1 MAPLLLI
8 CGEMVERSLLDS
20 VLVLR
25 LSWGYPVVSA
35 YFFRG
40 NWSSMCLTPLE
51 TVNIKYCRKILA
63 GKSKGATNGLVMQA
77 YKWLTGKGEHEISTL
92 VGAFILSSSPIEL

>member
-8 CGEMVERSLLDS
+8 CGEMVERSLLNA

-25 LSWGYPVVSA
+25 LSRGCPVVSA

-40 NWSSMCLTPLE
+40 NSSSICLTPLE
-51 TVNIKYCRKILA
+51 TVNISITEK
-63 GKSKGATNGLVMQA
+63 
-77 YKWLTGKGEHEISTL
+77 
-92 VGAFILSSSPIEL
+92 F